1 MRIEESLIK
10 EGRRRIAGRS
20 EFLCFLCY
28 VTKMIRFKQI
38 PENIHQRIGSLPDL
52 FRDDPNI
59 IFAYLFG
66 GLLKDK
72 LNPLSDVDLSV
83 YVRNPDK
90 VDYLELFGRIARLLA
105 TDEIDLVILNKAPLA
120 LAGRILQ
127 NRKVLM
133 DKSPFLRH
141 KYESL
146 ILREFFDFQIKERDI
161 LKRRY
166 GIG

>member
-1 MRIEESLIK
+1 
-10 EGRRRIAGRS
+10 
-20 EFLCFLCY
+20 
-28 VTKMIRFKQI
+28 MIRFKPL
-38 PENIHQRIGSLPDL
+38 PENIHQRIASLPDL
-52 FRDDPNI
+52 FGITPNI

-66 GLLKDK
+66 GLLKERP
-72 LNPLSDVDLSV
+72 NPLSDIDLAV
-83 YVRNPDK
+83 YGRNPK
-90 VDYLELFGRIARLLA
+90 KLDYLELFSRIAKILG

-127 NRKVLM
+127 NRKVLI
-133 DKSPFLRH
+133 DKNPFLRH

>member
-1 MRIEESLIK
+1 
-10 EGRRRIAGRS
+10 
-20 EFLCFLCY
+20 
-28 VTKMIRFKQI
+28 MIRYKKI
-38 PENIHQRIGSLPDL
+38 PQNIHQKIESLSGLFKYDPDV
-52 FRDDPNI
+52 

-66 GLLKDK
+66 GLVKERV
-72 LNPLSDVDLSV
+72 NPMSDVDLSV
-83 YVRNPDK
+83 YVKNPK
-90 VDYLELFGRIARLLA
+90 KLDYLELFSRISKLLG

-127 NRKVLM
+127 NRKVLI
-133 DKSPFLRH
+133 DKNPFLRH

>member
-1 MRIEESLIK
+1 M
-10 EGRRRIAGRS
+10 GYGDYGG
-20 EFLCFLCY
+20 EFWPLLCY
-28 VTKMIRFKQI
+28 SGDMIRYKQV
-38 PENIHQRIGSLPDL
+38 PEYIHRSIDSLTDL
-52 FRDDPNI
+52 FRDDPNV

-66 GLLKDK
+66 GLLRDR

-83 YVRNPDK
+83 YVRNPRK
-90 VDYLELFGRIARLLA
+90 LDYLDLFSRITKLLG
-105 TDEIDLVILNKAPLA
+105 TDEIDLIILNDAPLS

-127 NRKVLM
+127 KRKVLA
-133 DKSPFLRH
+133 DKDPFLRH

-166 GIG
+166 GLG